1 MHRRDIA
8 SLVALSAFALTVGV
22 GCPEDPKPTPPKPAT
37 VATVVAPV
45 ATTTGAAKT
54 PAPAGK
60 DGPMGTATIKGVVN
74 FSGKAP
80 EMKVPAKRKEAELC
94 KDKEVKYN
102 AVLVKDGKLQDVFV
116 KVLDVKGKFEAPKTK
131 GEIDQKDCM
140 YTPRIQGVMEGQE
153 IDIKNGDATLHNV
166 HAKKGADSL
175 FNQAQPK
182 GSPVITKEWDDNAVI
197 KFTCDVHPWMRGFV
211 VIHDNPFFAVSKED
225 GTFTIDKVPVGKYEV
240 EAWHSQFGVKKGSVE
255 VAEGKTAEVKFD
267 YSDKDEAPADNKDEL
282 KGLW

>member
-1 MHRRDIA
+1 
-8 SLVALSAFALTVGV
+8 
-22 GCPEDPKPTPPKPAT
+22 
-37 VATVVAPV
+37 
-45 ATTTGAAKT
+45 
-54 PAPAGK
+54 
-60 DGPMGTATIKGVVN
+60 
-74 FSGKAP
+74 
-80 EMKVPAKRKEAELC
+80 MKVPSKRKDAELC

-197 KFTCDVHPWMRGFV
+197 KFTCDVHPWMRGWLV
-211 VIHDNPFFAVSKED
+211 VID
-225 GTFTIDKVPVGKYEV
+225 GGLATVTDASGRYTLPDVPQGKYTLSVWHELLGRRERQIEV
-240 EAWHSQFGVKKGSVE
+240 PKSGTL
-255 VAEGKTAEVKFD
+255 TADEKF
-267 YSDKDEAPADNKDEL
+267 
-282 KGLW
+282 